1 MVSLFVVQIKNKNL
15 KNGVQYNVYRGDKM
29 KLWKYIKAYKISASI
44 GFLFKILE
52 AALELAVPVVMAD
65 IIDTGIRNQDTA
77 YVYQKG
83 ILLLALGVGGYLFAL
98 ICQYYASIASQ
109 GVGTALRKDM
119 YQKIN
124 TFDYKNLDTLS
135 ASTLVTRISNDTNQ
149 LQLAVAMTIRLT
161 SRAPFL
167 IIGSLI
173 MAFTI
178 SGSLA
183 FIFVIGS
190 ILLALIMLI
199 ITVVSMPYFHRI
211 QKKLD
216 GISRIARENLQ
227 GIRVIRA
234 FSRQKQEKEKFYD
247 ETNKQ
252 QDIQIKVGKIQALSN
267 PLTYCIINLAII
279 LIVYQGG
286 IQVQI
291 GNLTQGEII
300 ALVNYM
306 NQILLAIIVFTNVL
320 TIYNKAG
327 ASYTRVVEV
336 LETNTTI
343 VESDKA
349 FTWHEDVPNII
360 YDKVHFAYEGQ
371 NVLKDISFTLNPGET
386 LGIIGGTGAGKT
398 TLVNLLGRF
407 YDAQSGS
414 IAIAGSNIKDIPL
427 KQLRQQIA
435 YVHQQAVLVSGTIR
449 ENLMLGNEHVTD
461 EEIYQALDI
470 AQATEFIESLP
481 NGLDT
486 MIVQGGK
493 NVSGGQRQRLTI
505 ARALLKKPKILI
517 LDNSDSALD
526 NMTSVAL
533 KKALQTLEH
542 MSTIIISQRT
552 FALEHAN
559 RILVLYHGDVVGYA
573 SHQELLDTCEVY
585 QEIYYSQQVK
595 EDA

>member
-1 MVSLFVVQIKNKNL
+1 M
-15 KNGVQYNVYRGDKM
+15 GYNINYYRGDHM
-29 KLWKYIKAYKISASI
+29 KLWKYVKAYKVPASI

-65 IIDTGIRNQDTA
+65 IIDTGIKNQDTA

-83 ILLLALGVGGYLFAL
+83 IVLLALGVGGYLFAL
-98 ICQYYASIASQ
+98 ICQYYASKASQ

-119 YQKIN
+119 YQNIN
-124 TFDYKNLDTLS
+124 TFDYTNLDTLS

-167 IIGSLI
+167 IIGSLL
-173 MAFTI
+173 MAFSI

-183 FIFVIGS
+183 LIFVIGS
-190 ILLALIMLI
+190 IILALVMLV

-216 GISRIARENLQ
+216 NISRIARENLQ

-234 FSRQKQEKEKFYD
+234 FSRQKEEKEKFYE

-252 QDIQIKVGKIQALSN
+252 QDLQIKVGKIQALSN

-291 GNLTQGEII
+291 GTLTQGEII

-336 LETNTTI
+336 LETKPTI
-343 VESDKA
+343 VESDTS
-349 FTWHEDVPNII
+349 FSWREDVPNIHF
-360 YDKVHFAYEGQ
+360 DKVNFAYNGQ
-371 NVLKDISFTLNPGET
+371 NVLKNVSFTLRPGET

-407 YDAQSGS
+407 YDVQSGN
-414 IAIAGSNIKDIPL
+414 IVIAGSNIKEIPL
-427 KQLRQQIA
+427 QQLRQHIA
-435 YVHQQAVLVSGTIR
+435 YVHQQAVLISGSIR
-449 ENLMLGNEHVTD
+449 DNLMLGNEHVSD
-461 EEIYQALDI
+461 EEIYQALEI
-470 AQATEFIESLP
+470 SQATDFIQSLP
-481 NGLDT
+481 DKLDT

-505 ARALLKKPKILI
+505 ARALLKKPKVLI

-533 KKALQTLEH
+533 RKALQTLEN

-552 FALEHAN
+552 FALEHAD
-559 RILVLYHGDVVGYA
+559 RILVLYHGEVVGYD
-573 SHQELLDTCEVY
+573 SHLELLNTCDVY

-595 EDA
+595 EGE

>member
-1 MVSLFVVQIKNKNL
+1 
-15 KNGVQYNVYRGDKM
+15 M

-65 IIDTGIRNQDTA
+65 IIDTGINNQDTA

-83 ILLLALGVGGYLFAL
+83 LLLLALGVGGYLFAL

-135 ASTLVTRISNDTNQ
+135 SSTLVTRISNDTNQ

-336 LETNTTI
+336 LETNPTI
-343 VESDKA
+343 VESDKEFA
-349 FTWHEDVPNII
+349 WREDVPNII
-360 YDKVHFAYEGQ
+360 YDNVNFAYEGQ

-414 IAIAGSNIKDIPL
+414 ITIAGSDIKDIPL
-427 KQLRQQIA
+427 KLLRQQIA

-449 ENLMLGNEHVTD
+449 ENLMLGNEDVTD

-470 AQATEFIESLP
+470 AQATDFIESLP
-481 NGLDT
+481 KGLDT

-533 KKALQTLEH
+533 RKALQTLDH

>member
-1 MVSLFVVQIKNKNL
+1 
-15 KNGVQYNVYRGDKM
+15 M
-29 KLWKYIKAYKISASI
+29 KLWKYIKAYKVSASI

-65 IIDTGIRNQDTA
+65 IIDTGIKNQDTA

-178 SGSLA
+178 SSNLA
-183 FIFVIGS
+183 LIFVIGS

-199 ITVVSMPYFHRI
+199 ITVASMPYFHRI

-327 ASYTRVVEV
+327 ASYSRVVEV
-336 LETNTTI
+336 LETNPTI
-343 VESDKA
+343 VESDKE
-349 FTWHEDVPNII
+349 FTWREDVPNII
-360 YDKVHFAYEGQ
+360 YDKVNFAYEGQ

-407 YDAQSGS
+407 YDAQSGN
-414 IAIAGSNIKDIPL
+414 IVIAGSDIKDIPL

-449 ENLMLGNEHVTD
+449 ENLKLGNEHVTD

-470 AQATEFIESLP
+470 AQATDFIESLP
-481 NGLDT
+481 NGLNT

-533 KKALQTLEH
+533 RKALQTLEH

>member
-1 MVSLFVVQIKNKNL
+1 
-15 KNGVQYNVYRGDKM
+15 M

-52 AALELAVPVVMAD
+52 AALELAVPIVMAD
-65 IIDTGIRNQDTA
+65 IIDTGIKNQDTA

-135 ASTLVTRISNDTNQ
+135 ASTLVTRISNDTSQ

-199 ITVVSMPYFHRI
+199 ITVASMPYFHQI

-336 LETNTTI
+336 LETNPTI

-371 NVLKDISFTLNPGET
+371 NVLKDISFTLHPGET

-414 IAIAGSNIKDIPL
+414 ITIAGSDIKDIPL
-427 KQLRQQIA
+427 QQLRQQIA

-461 EEIYQALDI
+461 EEIYQAINI

-533 KKALQTLEH
+533 RKALQTLEH

>member
-1 MVSLFVVQIKNKNL
+1 M
-15 KNGVQYNVYRGDKM
+15 GYNINYYRGDYM
-29 KLWKYIKAYKISASI
+29 KLWKYIKAYKVPAGI

-52 AALELAVPVVMAD
+52 AALELAVPLVMAD

-83 ILLLALGVGGYLFAL
+83 ILLLGLGVGGYLFAL
-98 ICQYYASIASQ
+98 ICQYYASKASQ

-119 YQKIN
+119 YENIN
-124 TFDYKNLDTLS
+124 TYDYTNLDALS

-173 MAFTI
+173 MAFSI

-183 FIFVIGS
+183 SIFVISS
-190 ILLALIMLI
+190 IILAVVMLV

-216 GISRIARENLQ
+216 NISRITRENLQ

-234 FSRQKQEKEKFYD
+234 FSRQKEEKEKFYE
-247 ETNKQ
+247 ETDKQ
-252 QDIQIKVGKIQALSN
+252 QDLQIKVGKIQALSN

-291 GNLTQGEII
+291 GTLTQGEII

-336 LETNTTI
+336 LETKPII
-343 VESDKA
+343 VESDTT
-349 FTWHEDVPNII
+349 FSWREDVPNVDF
-360 YDKVHFAYEGQ
+360 DKVNFAYNGQ
-371 NVLKDISFTLNPGET
+371 NVLKDVSFTLHPGET

-407 YDAQSGS
+407 YEVQSGN
-414 IAIAGSNIKDIPL
+414 IVIAGSDIKDIPL
-427 KQLRQQIA
+427 QQLRQHIA

-449 ENLMLGNEHVTD
+449 DNLMLGNEHVSD
-461 EEIYQALDI
+461 EEIYQALEI
-470 AQATEFIESLP
+470 SQATDFIQSLP
-481 NGLDT
+481 DKLDT

-505 ARALLKKPKILI
+505 ARALLKKPKVLV

-533 KKALQTLEH
+533 RKALQTLEH

-552 FALEHAN
+552 FALEHAD
-559 RILVLYHGDVVGYA
+559 RILVLYHGEVVGYD
-573 SHQELLDTCEVY
+573 SHQKLLNTCDVY

>member
-1 MVSLFVVQIKNKNL
+1 M
-15 KNGVQYNVYRGDKM
+15 GYNINNYRGDKM

-52 AALELAVPVVMAD
+52 ATLELAVPVVMAD
-65 IIDTGIRNQDTA
+65 IIDTGIKNQDTA

-183 FIFVIGS
+183 FIFVVGS
-190 ILLALIMLI
+190 IILALVMFI
-199 ITVVSMPYFHRI
+199 ITVASMPYFHRL

-234 FSRQKQEKEKFYD
+234 FSRQKEEKEKFYE
-247 ETNKQ
+247 ETKKQ

-336 LETNTTI
+336 LETNPTI
-343 VESDKA
+343 VESDNR
-349 FTWHEDVPNII
+349 FIWREDVPTII
-360 YDKVHFAYEGQ
+360 YDKVNFAYDGK
-371 NVLKDISFTLNPGET
+371 NVLKDVSFTLNPGQT

-407 YDAQSGS
+407 YDAQSGN
-414 IAIAGSNIKDIPL
+414 IVIAGSGIQEIPL

-435 YVHQQAVLVSGTIR
+435 YVHQQAVLISGTIR

-461 EEIYQALDI
+461 KEIYQALHI
-470 AQATEFIESLP
+470 AQATDFIESLP
-481 NGLDT
+481 NRLDT

-505 ARALLKKPKILI
+505 ARALLKKPKTLI

-533 KKALQTLEH
+533 RKALQTLEH

-552 FALEHAN
+552 FALEHAH

>member
-1 MVSLFVVQIKNKNL
+1 MGIIKL
-15 KNGVQYNVYRGDKM
+15 YRGDKM

-65 IIDTGIRNQDTA
+65 IIDTGIKNQDTA

-216 GISRIARENLQ
+216 GISRIASENLQ

-252 QDIQIKVGKIQALSN
+252 QGIQIKVGKIQALSN

-336 LETNTTI
+336 LETNPTI
-343 VESDKA
+343 VDSDKE
-349 FTWHEDVPNII
+349 FTWREDVPNII
-360 YDKVHFAYEGQ
+360 YDKVNFAYEGQ
-371 NVLKDISFTLNPGET
+371 NVLRDISFTLNPGET

-414 IAIAGSNIKDIPL
+414 ITIAGSDIKDIPL

-435 YVHQQAVLVSGTIR
+435 YVHQQAVLISGTIR

-470 AQATEFIESLP
+470 AQATDFIESLP

-533 KKALQTLEH
+533 RKALQTLEH

-559 RILVLYHGDVVGYA
+559 RTLVLYHGDVVGYA